1 MTLKR
6 RRYAWGSVGLFIGI
20 VLIVIAFFEANRID
34 ATYIPWGI
42 ASLPGLLWPFP
53 GPFHTL
59 IAFCSPPVQWMLVA
73 LCLHGSIMERKA
85 KWAGGL
91 IAIGAVNLLC
101 VFIYVLTSLV
111 MELRETEESAW
122 ELLRSEP
129 VAEVL
134 PTPLDSGGMLGLLM
148 IIVGVLVWRLRCRGS
163 SQSGQSGVEDSPG
176 ENPSG

>member
-20 VLIVIAFFEANRID
+20 VLIVIAFFEANRKD

-42 ASLPGLLWPFP
+42 ASLPGLAWHFP
-53 GPFHTL
+53 RPLGLF
-59 IAFCSPPVQWMLVA
+59 IACCSPPVQWMLVA

-101 VFIYVLTSLV
+101 VLIIVLTTLV
-111 MELRETEESAW
+111 SALEEPDEPVR
-122 ELLRSEP
+122 ELLRFEAVEP
-129 VAEVL
+129 L
-134 PTPLDSGGMLGLLM
+134 IQSPYGSGGMLGILM
-148 IIVGVLVWRLRCRGS
+148 IISGVLLWRLRCRGS